1 MTEPSASSFVVG
13 TAGHIDH
20 GKSTLVKAL
29 THIDPDR
36 LEEEKRRGMTID
48 LGFAYLQ
55 LPSGRRVGIVDVPGH
70 QRFLKNM
77 LAGVHGM
84 DAVMLVVAA
93 DEGPMPQ
100 TLEHLAIIDLL
111 AIQHGVVVL
120 TKADLVDAAWLS
132 LVRDEVAGL
141 LRGSSLQGAPIVVVS
156 GTSGDGLD
164 ELRMALDAQLGQT
177 TPRPDVGRPRLPV
190 DRSFAMAGFGTVVTG
205 TLVGG
210 ALRQGEELVVL
221 PGERRVRI
229 RGLQQHNRPVEE
241 ARPGSRTAVNLSGVD
256 HSQLRRGHVLALPGS
271 LPVSRRLDAR
281 LLVLPNAAQPL
292 RHRQRLL
299 IYHETAEAM
308 VELSLLEGDELRPG
322 EQGWSQLYVTS
333 PMVALDGDR
342 FILRIPSPA
351 LTVAGGVIVDSAPR
365 RHRRRDAVVL
375 SELGLRERGDP
386 GTAVV
391 LELGKHAWGLSDGD
405 LGRRLGGTREQ
416 LADTLA
422 PVAGRGAIR
431 RLGSRWVT
439 HEQWERLSARV
450 TTALAAYHQG
460 QPLRSGMPKEELR
473 SRTGIPV
480 ELFNPALTAL
490 MGDGV
495 VVERNGEVAAAGH
508 LSGLTPEQE
517 SAASAFL
524 ADLELQP
531 FNPPPLAEL
540 VRRHQLPP
548 SLVQYLVTQGRIVR
562 VNEDTVFA
570 RSAYDDAVG
579 RLRAHLSEH
588 RTLTVAAARD
598 VLGSSRRYVL
608 PLLEWLDAQKITRRV
623 GDDRIL
629 RG

>member
-1 MTEPSASSFVVG
+1 MTEPIAGSFVVG

-20 GKSTLVKAL
+20 GKSALVKAL
-29 THIDPDR
+29 TTIDPDR

-55 LPSGRRVGIVDVPGH
+55 LPSGRRVGIIDVPGH

-84 DAVMLVVAA
+84 DAVLLVVAA

-100 TLEHLAIIDLL
+100 TREHLAIIDLL
-111 AIQHGVVVL
+111 AIQHGIAVL

-132 LVRDEVAGL
+132 LVREEVAGL
-141 LRGSSLQGAPIVVVS
+141 LRGTALQRAPIVAVS
-156 GTSGDGLD
+156 ATSGEGLD
-164 ELRMALDAQLGQT
+164 ELRAALDAELAQT

-190 DRSFAMAGFGTVVTG
+190 DRSFAMSGFGTVVTG

-210 ALRQGEELVVL
+210 ALRQGADVVVL

-229 RGLQQHNRPVEE
+229 RGLQQHSQPVEE

-256 HSQLRRGHVLALPGS
+256 HAQLRRGDVLALPGT
-271 LPVSRRLDAR
+271 LPITRRLDAR
-281 LLVLPNAAQPL
+281 LAVLPSAAQPL
-292 RHRQRLL
+292 HHRQQLM

-308 VELSLLEGDELRPG
+308 VELSLLERDELRPG
-322 EQGWSQLYVTS
+322 EEGWGQLFVAS

-351 LTVAGGVIVDSAPR
+351 TTVAGGVIVDSAPR
-365 RHRRRDAVVL
+365 RHRRRDVAVVEDL
-375 SELGLRERGDP
+375 ARRERADP

-391 LELGKHAWGLSDGD
+391 LELGKHSWGLTDGE
-405 LGRRLGGTREQ
+405 LGRRLGRSSPQ
-416 LADTLA
+416 LADAVA
-422 PVAGRGAIR
+422 PIADRGAIR

-439 HEQWERLSARV
+439 RDQWDRLAARV
-450 TTALAAYHQG
+450 TTGLTAYHQG

-473 SRTGIPV
+473 SRTGIPA
-480 ELFNPALTAL
+480 EIFNPALSAL
-490 MGDGV
+490 ASDGV
-495 VVERNGEVAAAGH
+495 VVERNGEVTAAGH
-508 LSGLTPEQE
+508 RHGLTSEQE
-517 SAASAFL
+517 SVAGAFL
-524 ADLELQP
+524 ADLERHP
-531 FNPPPLAEL
+531 FNPPPLADL
-540 VRRHQLPP
+540 VRRYEVAPGL
-548 SLVQYLVTQGRIVR
+548 LQYLVAQGRVVR
-562 VNEDTVFA
+562 VNDDTIFA
-570 RSAYDDAVG
+570 RSAYDDAVS
-579 RLRAHLSEH
+579 RLRTHLTEH

-598 VLGSSRRYVL
+598 LLGSSRRYVL

>member
-1 MTEPSASSFVVG
+1 MTEPSTSSFVVG

-29 THIDPDR
+29 TQIDPDR

-141 LRGSSLQGAPIVVVS
+141 LRGSSLQGAPIVAVS

-629 RG
+629 RS

>member
-141 LRGSSLQGAPIVVVS
+141 LRGSSLQGAPIVAVS

-439 HEQWERLSARV
+439 REQWERLSARV

>member
-1 MTEPSASSFVVG
+1 MTEPSTSSFVVG

-141 LRGSSLQGAPIVVVS
+141 LRGSSLQGAPIVAVS

-629 RG
+629 RS